1 MRVIGMNPGRAT
13 RALGAGEMTAGAIS
27 AGLIVRGS
35 DPLGERT
42 SGSGSGPA
50 SDGWVALQFRRDRLA

>member
-1 MRVIGMNPGRAT
+1 MRVIGMDPGRST

-35 DPLGERT
+35 DPLGERIGGGD
-42 SGSGSGPA
+42 SDPS
-50 SDGWVALQFRRDRLA
+50 SDG